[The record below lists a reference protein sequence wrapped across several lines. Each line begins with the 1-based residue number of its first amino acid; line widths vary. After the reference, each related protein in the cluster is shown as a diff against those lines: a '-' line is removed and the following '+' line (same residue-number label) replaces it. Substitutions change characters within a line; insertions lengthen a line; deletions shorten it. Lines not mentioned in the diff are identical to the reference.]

1 MHVFVTG
8 GTGFVGSALVLR
20 LLRDG
25 HSVSVWTRRPEHA
38 PALVGGDVDII
49 DARKGRDTLV
59 AELERADAVIHLAGE
74 SVVSRWT
81 AERMKQLRASRIDVT
96 RELVEAMKACRQPP
110 RVFLSASAVGYYGS
124 DLGETFDEDSP
135 PANDFL
141 AQLCVDWEAAA
152 QAARGTGARV
162 CQIRIGIVLGPGG
175 GALASMLPVFELGLG
190 GRLGSGRQWMSWI
203 HLDDLAEVFA
213 KALENPSYE
222 GAINGVGPSPATN
235 REFTQTLAS
244 VLNRPAILPVP
255 SIALRAIFGRGARAL
270 LASQRVEAKRLAA
283 LDFEFRHPTLRGALE
298 DATHRGTPTV
308 QIEPAINPPSHPY
321 LERRG
326 ATYVLRQETLIN
338 DALERVFPFFS
349 EAANLGTLTPPDMEF
364 RILTERPIAMA
375 SGTEIDYRIRLG
387 PLPMRW
393 KTVIERWLPGL
404 GFVDAQHRGPYRAW
418 FHEHEFEAV
427 GDQTRMVDR
436 VWYRPP
442 LGPIGRIVHAL
453 FIGSM
458 LRRIFEYRA
467 SRVRLRFGAEEKR
480 HDLAA

>member
-1 MHVFVTG
+1 MHVFITG
-8 GTGFVGSALVLR
+8 GTGFVGSAVVLR

-25 HSVSVWTRRPEHA
+25 HSVSVWTRRPTNA
-38 PALVGGDVDII
+38 PALVGGDVDIV
-49 DARKGRDTLV
+49 DARQSSDTLI
-59 AELERADAVIHLAGE
+59 AALERADAVIHLAGE

-81 AERMKQLRASRIDVT
+81 AERMKKLRASRIDT
-96 RELVEAMKACRQPP
+96 TQELVEAMKSCREPP

-124 DLGETFDEDSP
+124 DLEATFEEDSP
-135 PANDFL
+135 PASDFL

-152 QAARGTGARV
+152 EEARTTGARV

-213 KALENPSYE
+213 TALENPNYD
-222 GAINGVGPSPATN
+222 GPINGVGPSPSTN
-235 REFTQTLAS
+235 REFTRTLAS
-244 VLNRPAILPVP
+244 VLNRPAIIPVP
-255 SIALRAIFGRGARAL
+255 SFALRAIFGRGSRAL
-270 LASQRVEAKRLAA
+270 LASQRVGARRLKA
-283 LDFEFRHPTLRGALE
+283 LDFQFQHPTLRGALE
-298 DATHRGTPTV
+298 SATHRGSRTV
-308 QIEPAINPPSHPY
+308 QIERATNPPSHPY
-321 LERRG
+321 LKRRG
-326 ATYVLRQETLIN
+326 ATYVLRQETLI
-338 DALERVFPFFS
+338 DDSLERVFPFFS

-375 SGTEIDYRIRLG
+375 DGAEINYRIRLG

-393 KTVIERWLPGL
+393 KTVIEHWLPGS

-467 SRVRLRFGAEEKR
+467 SRVRLRFGSEEKR
-480 HDLAA
+480 RDLAA